1 MAERR
6 KLIEGIT
13 PPASP
18 VDPNKEKEFVF
29 GEKKEESQETS
40 EAAATPTAKSAKAAK
55 ARVALS
61 TRMRADF
68 SAALKRAS
76 LEREL
81 AGVEPHTLTDILEQA
96 VEPWLRSNGYLK

>member
-6 KLIEGIT
+6 TLIEGIT
-13 PPASP
+13 TPASP

-29 GEKKEESQETS
+29 GEKKEKKQDTS
-40 EAAATPTAKSAKAAK
+40 ESPATPTAKSAGTAK

-76 LEREL
+76 LERQL
-81 AGVEPHTLTDILEQA
+81 AGVEPNTLTDILEQA